1 MTRTQKNFELRGW
14 HVFLIFCAFFGVVFA
29 ANFVL
34 VSMATRSFPGE
45 EASKAYA
52 RGLDYNAVLE
62 AERAE
67 AALGWSVE
75 REIADTPEGVRVELS
90 IATANGRP
98 LNGLTLSGALKHPAS
113 KSGDAIL
120 TFTQSGP
127 GTYAALADIA
137 PGAWILEFEATH
149 ADGARIDRRERIWID

>member
-1 MTRTQKNFELRGW
+1 MTGARGGFELRGW

-29 ANFVL
+29 ANIVL
-34 VSMATRSFPGE
+34 VTTATRSFPGE

-67 AALGWSVE
+67 AALGWIVE
-75 REIADTPEGVRVELS
+75 HEISKTAEGVRVELTV
-90 IATANGRP
+90 AAANGRP
-98 LNGLTLSGALKHPAS
+98 LNGLVIAGALKHPAS
-113 KSGDAIL
+113 QSGDVVL

-137 PGAWILEFEATH
+137 PGAWILEFDATH

>member
-1 MTRTQKNFELRGW
+1 MTRTQKSFELRGW

-34 VSMATRSFPGE
+34 VTTATRSFPGE

-67 AALGWSVE
+67 AALGWIVE
-75 REIADTPEGVRVELS
+75 REVSKSADGVRVELT
-90 IATANGRP
+90 IAAANGRP
-98 LNGLTLSGALKHPAS
+98 LNGLTFTGALKHPAS
-113 KSGDAIL
+113 KSGDAAL
-120 TFTQSGP
+120 TFVQSGP

-137 PGAWILEFEATH
+137 PGAWILEFDATH